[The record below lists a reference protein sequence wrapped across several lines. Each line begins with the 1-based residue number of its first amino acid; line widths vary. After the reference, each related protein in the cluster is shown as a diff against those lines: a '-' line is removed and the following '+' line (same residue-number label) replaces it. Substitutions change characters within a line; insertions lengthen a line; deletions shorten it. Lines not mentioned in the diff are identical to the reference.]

1 MLFVMFS
8 DYQLMLTWHFLKII
22 LLFLKDLM
30 TFIFESLIGVVP
42 LHTRLFSNSNDYLSK
57 IIFSLKH
64 FFYKQCFSTS
74 ITKTGGG
81 KIGNIMLQAVLSLNL
96 FLSLKNP
103 YFFNFCLRQNLSLQ
117 RCWL

>member
-1 MLFVMFS
+1 MFFIMFS

-64 FFYKQCFSTS
+64 FFYKQCVSTLIS
-74 ITKTGGG
+74 KTGG
-81 KIGNIMLQAVLSLNL
+81 KIGNIMLQAVFSLNL

-103 YFFNFCLRQNLSLQ
+103 YFFNFCLRQILSLQ
-117 RCWL
+117 RCCL